1 VAVLRL
7 PLNAPSQAPMP
18 IVSPTLLRQPLHYP
32 RLLPKPNPPYPSP
45 LPRKRVY
52 SNLNDIRDLQREMDD
67 LSDEENELEDLV
79 RCYFIFIII
88 LCFSLSLSSSLSVRA
103 CSNYLSDDVD
113 T

>member
-1 VAVLRL
+1 
-7 PLNAPSQAPMP
+7 MP

-32 RLLPKPNPPYPSP
+32 RLLPKPNSPYPSP

-79 RCYFIFIII
+79 RSYFYYHPLF
-88 LCFSLSLSSSLSVRA
+88 LSLSLLLSLCA
-103 CSNYLSDDVD
+103 CVFKLPFRRRRYIMEGTTILYPLVD
-113 T
+113 P